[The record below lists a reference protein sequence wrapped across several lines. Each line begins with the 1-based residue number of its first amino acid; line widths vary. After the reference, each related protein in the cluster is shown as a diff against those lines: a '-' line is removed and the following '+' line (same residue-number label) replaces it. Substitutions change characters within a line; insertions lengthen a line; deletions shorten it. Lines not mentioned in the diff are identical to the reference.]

1 MTSATG
7 RNGISSPFGRYIC
20 RRSRQVRPFGS
31 CVCRRSRRIHTVNGC
46 AYFVLPREHVP
57 RQNRKISFN
66 PFKTTANS
74 FDSFGL
80 FSPGS
85 IIERAGLHQG
95 ETEYPLRMQPCQSC
109 LSQSASAWPALPC
122 TTQKS
127 NQLHVL
133 KLLPLVYTTL
143 NCVASRHSAGERI
156 LLDSFCFRVS
166 FLPGIYQRILLATSP
181 PRRC

>member
-1 MTSATG
+1 M
-7 RNGISSPFGRYIC
+7 
-20 RRSRQVRPFGS
+20 
-31 CVCRRSRRIHTVNGC
+31 CRRSRRIQTVNGF
-46 AYFVLPREHVP
+46 ADLALPREHVA
-57 RQNRKISFN
+57 RQNSKISFN
-66 PFKTTANS
+66 PWKIKANS

-85 IIERAGLHQG
+85 IIERAGPRQG

-109 LSQSASAWPALPC
+109 LGQSAPAWPALPC
-122 TTQKS
+122 ITRKS

-143 NCVASRHSAGERI
+143 ICVASRHSAGERI